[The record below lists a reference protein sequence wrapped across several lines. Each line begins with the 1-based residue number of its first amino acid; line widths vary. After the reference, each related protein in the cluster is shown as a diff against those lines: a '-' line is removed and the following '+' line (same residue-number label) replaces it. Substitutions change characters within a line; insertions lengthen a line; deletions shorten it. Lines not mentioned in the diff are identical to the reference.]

1 MFTSGMTSFG
11 ANDPQPAM
19 GVFFWR
25 SHVVLGKSMGSFCE
39 LFIPRLAIETGEI
52 WNTPEHSHLQKN
64 VYVCKYVV

>member
-39 LFIPRLAIETGEI
+39 LFIPHLAIETGEI
-52 WNTPEHSHLQKN
+52 
-64 VYVCKYVV
+64 